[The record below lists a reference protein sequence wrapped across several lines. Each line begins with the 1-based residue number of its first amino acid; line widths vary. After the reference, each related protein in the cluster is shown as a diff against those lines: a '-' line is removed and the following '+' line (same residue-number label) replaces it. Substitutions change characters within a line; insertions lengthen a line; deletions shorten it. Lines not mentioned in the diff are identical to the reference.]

1 MPSGNSLIY
10 VPNQPFSSSRIL
22 LEKSSD
28 PSQPTKSETSPQ
40 TTPPLPSSE
49 APVPPKNEPTVSR
62 VPQEDLPSHREGQRW
77 NLSKRLTEI
86 MDELLPKLAVVT
98 QKVNNYTGTDY
109 SGIEALRR
117 AIKEQEQVVKSRR
130 AAVDEAKRTLDA
142 AHAQQASA
150 QKEVVGLLE
159 RKHSWSAADLE
170 RYMALIRSE
179 HINDQAVQAAKDSV
193 LAADTALEEARS
205 QLEKKERSQYHEE
218 QIWSDTIRRN
228 STWVTFGLMGLNIFL
243 LLTSLVIIDPWR
255 RRRLVR
261 EIRSALDEQKPVP
274 APPPAPLDVPLV
286 EAAIDSVVEAAGL
299 SLESL
304 GEASVQKPVQEP
316 VTPISSDEQSPVAE
330 AVAASAEEL
339 KSADSPEV
347 SKPSAVKMSQEVE
360 TTSPHSENA
369 KPVGYIPSTT
379 SPLSWRDTLRAAIR
393 RSKEYIRDLFSDRHI
408 TVRKVDLTA
417 ATLEGACAGAI
428 LMSLLL
434 VLVRQK

>member
-1 MPSGNSLIY
+1 LT
-10 VPNQPFSSSRIL
+10 R
-22 LEKSSD
+22 
-28 PSQPTKSETSPQ
+28 
-40 TTPPLPSSE
+40 PL
-49 APVPPKNEPTVSR
+49 
-62 VPQEDLPSHREGQRW
+62 
-77 NLSKRLTEI
+77 
-86 MDELLPKLAVVT
+86 
-98 QKVNNYTGTDY
+98 
-109 SGIEALRR
+109 
-117 AIKEQEQVVKSRR
+117 EQVVKSRR

-193 LAADTALEEARS
+193 LAADTSLEEARS

-286 EAAIDSVVEAAGL
+286 EAAIDSVVEPAGL
-299 SLESL
+299 PLESL
-304 GEASVQKPVQEP
+304 GEAKVSVQKSVQEP
-316 VTPISSDEQSPVAE
+316 VTPISSDAQSPVTE

-347 SKPSAVKMSQEVE
+347 SKPSAVEMSQEVE

-369 KPVGYIPSTT
+369 KPVEYIPSTT
-379 SPLSWRDTLRAAIR
+379 SPLSWRDTLPAAIR
-393 RSKEYIRDLFSDRHI
+393 RSKEYFRDLFSDRHI

>member
-1 MPSGNSLIY
+1 
-10 VPNQPFSSSRIL
+10 
-22 LEKSSD
+22 
-28 PSQPTKSETSPQ
+28 
-40 TTPPLPSSE
+40 
-49 APVPPKNEPTVSR
+49 
-62 VPQEDLPSHREGQRW
+62 
-77 NLSKRLTEI
+77 

-109 SGIEALRR
+109 SGIEALRQ

-130 AAVDEAKRTLDA
+130 AAVDEAKRILDA

-243 LLTSLVIIDPWR
+243 LLTSLIIIDPWR

-261 EIRSALDEQKPVP
+261 EIRSALDEQKPVR

-286 EAAIDSVVEAAGL
+286 EAAIDSVVEPAGL

-304 GEASVQKPVQEP
+304 GEAEASVRKPVQEP
-316 VTPISSDEQSPVAE
+316 VTPISSDEQSPVAGV
-330 AVAASAEEL
+330 VAASAEEL

-347 SKPSAVKMSQEVE
+347 SKPRSQEVE
-360 TTSPHSENA
+360 TTFSHSENA
-369 KPVGYIPSTT
+369 KPVEYIPSTT
-379 SPLSWRDTLRAAIR
+379 SPLSWRDTLPAAIR
-393 RSKEYIRDLFSDRHI
+393 RYKEYFRDLFSNRHI

>member
-1 MPSGNSLIY
+1 MTW
-10 VPNQPFSSSRIL
+10 L
-22 LEKSSD
+22 L
-28 PSQPTKSETSPQ
+28 
-40 TTPPLPSSE
+40 
-49 APVPPKNEPTVSR
+49 
-62 VPQEDLPSHREGQRW
+62 
-77 NLSKRLTEI
+77 
-86 MDELLPKLAVVT
+86 
-98 QKVNNYTGTDY
+98 
-109 SGIEALRR
+109 
-117 AIKEQEQVVKSRR
+117 EQVVKSHR

-142 AHAQQASA
+142 AHGQQASA

-179 HINDQAVQAAKDSV
+179 HINDQAVQAAKDNV

-274 APPPAPLDVPLV
+274 VPPPMPLDVRLV
-286 EAAIDSVVEAAGL
+286 ETAIDSVVEPAGL

-304 GEASVQKPVQEP
+304 GETEASVQKPVQEP
-316 VTPISSDEQSPVAE
+316 VALISSDEQSPVAE
-330 AVAASAEEL
+330 AVATSTKEL
-339 KSADSPEV
+339 KSADSPGV
-347 SKPSAVKMSQEVE
+347 SKPSAVEMSQEVE

-369 KPVGYIPSTT
+369 KPVGHIPSAT
-379 SPLSWRDTLRAAIR
+379 SSLSWPDTLPAAIR
-393 RSKEYIRDLFSDRHI
+393 RSKEYFCDLFSDRHI

-417 ATLEGACAGAI
+417 ATLGGACAGAI
-428 LMSLLL
+428 ISLLL

>member
-1 MPSGNSLIY
+1 
-10 VPNQPFSSSRIL
+10 
-22 LEKSSD
+22 
-28 PSQPTKSETSPQ
+28 
-40 TTPPLPSSE
+40 
-49 APVPPKNEPTVSR
+49 
-62 VPQEDLPSHREGQRW
+62 
-77 NLSKRLTEI
+77 
-86 MDELLPKLAVVT
+86 
-98 QKVNNYTGTDY
+98 
-109 SGIEALRR
+109 
-117 AIKEQEQVVKSRR
+117 
-130 AAVDEAKRTLDA
+130 VDEAKRTLDA

-243 LLTSLVIIDPWR
+243 LLTSLIIIDPWR

-261 EIRSALDEQKPVP
+261 EIRSALDEQKSAP

-286 EAAIDSVVEAAGL
+286 EAAIDSVPAEL

-304 GEASVQKPVQEP
+304 GEAEVSVQKPVQEP
-316 VTPISSDEQSPVAE
+316 VAPISSDEQSPVAE
-330 AVAASAEEL
+330 AVAASTEEL
-339 KSADSPEV
+339 KSADSPEA
-347 SKPSAVKMSQEVE
+347 SKPSAVEMPQEVE

-369 KPVGYIPSTT
+369 KPVGYIPSTP
-379 SPLSWRDTLRAAIR
+379 SPLSWRDTLPAAIR
-393 RSKEYIRDLFSDRHI
+393 RSKEYFRDLFSDRHI

-417 ATLEGACAGAI
+417 ATLEGACAGVI